1 VCENPFQSFQ
11 TFQPLEP
18 IDRNGSSLLGF
29 ALHATVVV
37 RNLMTEAEPHM
48 PKSSVGFV
56 SLVLA
61 ILIAVPVFAQLKKI
75 RFSTTSIA
83 VTELQFRIA
92 QMKGFYREEGLD
104 LETLLIRGSVGMQAL
119 IGGSVDYASAAGS
132 IIAAGVRGMPVRL
145 VLIVNSKPQ
154 FDLVGATDVKSV
166 QQLKGK
172 VVGISSRGGAVDLL
186 TQLILTQHGLTPN
199 KDVTSI
205 VIGTPEE
212 LATALRTGRIA
223 ACLLSPPR
231 QLILYRE
238 GFSRLAYSGDYL
250 TSYPSGGVGATE
262 EKIKNN
268 PAEVFA
274 FVRASLKGLQ
284 YYSQHRAESADII
297 SKYLGVKDRSLA
309 EEVYDLHLSRLG
321 GLAYLDDAWMRG
333 AIDFTKKSL
342 DVHKEIPANQVFDF
356 SFVEKALGRK
366 KN

>member
-1 VCENPFQSFQ
+1 MSA
-11 TFQPLEP
+11 
-18 IDRNGSSLLGF
+18 LLGSALGGNRYRPQIEATETTQMSKKTRAAIYTVFLFIF
-29 ALHATVVV
+29 AAST
-37 RNLMTEAEPHM
+37 A
-48 PKSSVGFV
+48 
-56 SLVLA
+56 A
-61 ILIAVPVFAQLKKI
+61 AQLKKI
-75 RFSTTSIA
+75 HFSTTSIA

-104 LETLLIRGSVGMQAL
+104 LETILIRGSVGMQAL

-132 IIAAGVRGMPVRL
+132 IIAAGVRGAPVKL

-154 FDLVGATDVKSV
+154 FDLVGQPDIKAVP
-166 QQLKGK
+166 QLKGK

-238 GFSRLAYSGDYL
+238 GFSKLGYSGDYL
-250 TSYPSGGVGATE
+250 ASYPSGGVGATD
-262 EKIKNN
+262 EKIRTN
-268 PAEVFA
+268 PTEVLA

-284 YYSQHRAESADII
+284 YYSQHRTESIEII
-297 SKYLGVKDRSLA
+297 SKYLGVKDLSLA
-309 EEVYDLHLSRLG
+309 GEVYDLHLSRLG
-321 GLAYLDDAWMRG
+321 GLNYLEDSWMRG
-333 AIDFTKKSL
+333 AMDFTKKSL
-342 DVHKEIPANQVFDF
+342 AVTKEIPPSQVFDF
-356 SFVEKALGRK
+356 SFVEKALGRR

>member
-1 VCENPFQSFQ
+1 MRKSFAG
-11 TFQPLEP
+11 FFLLVVLVPA
-18 IDRNGSSLLGF
+18 SSP
-29 ALHATVVV
+29 AL
-37 RNLMTEAEPHM
+37 
-48 PKSSVGFV
+48 
-56 SLVLA
+56 
-61 ILIAVPVFAQLKKI
+61 AQLKKI

-132 IIAAGVRGMPVRL
+132 IIAAGVRGAPVRL

-154 FDLVGATDVKSV
+154 FDLVGQRDIKSV

-186 TQLILTQHGLTPN
+186 TQLIFTKHGLTPN

-212 LATALRTGRIA
+212 LATALRAGVIA

-250 TSYPSGGVGATE
+250 PSYPSGGVGATE
-262 EKIKNN
+262 EKIKNH
-268 PAEVFA
+268 PSEVLA

-284 YYSQHRAESADII
+284 YYSQHRSEAVDII
-297 SKYLGVKDRSLA
+297 SKYLGVKDLSLA
-309 EEVYDLHLSRLG
+309 GEVYDLHLSRLG
-321 GLAYLDDAWMRG
+321 GFNYLDDAWMRG

-342 DVHKEIPANQVFDF
+342 AVTKEIPPSQVFDF
-356 SFVEKALGRK
+356 TFVEKALGRS

>member
-1 VCENPFQSFQ
+1 MQKPFA
-11 TFQPLEP
+11 
-18 IDRNGSSLLGF
+18 G
-29 ALHATVVV
+29 
-37 RNLMTEAEPHM
+37 
-48 PKSSVGFV
+48 
-56 SLVLA
+56 
-61 ILIAVPVFAQLKKI
+61 ILIMLAVAIFSSAPASGQLKKI

-104 LETLLIRGSVGMQAL
+104 LETLLIRGAVGMQAL

-132 IIAAGVRGMPVRL
+132 IIAAGVRGAPVKL
-145 VLIVNSKPQ
+145 VLIVNSRPQ
-154 FDLVGATDVKSV
+154 FDLVGAPDIKSV

-186 TQLILTQHGLTPN
+186 TQLILTHHGLTPN

-212 LATALRTGRIA
+212 LATALRTRHIA

-250 TSYPSGGVGATE
+250 PSYPSGGVGATD
-262 EKIKNN
+262 EKIRNN
-268 PAEVFA
+268 PAEVLA

-284 YYSQHRAESADII
+284 YYSEHRSESVDII

-321 GLAYLDDAWMRG
+321 GYAYLDDAWVRG

-342 DVHKEIPANQVFDF
+342 NVTKEIPPSQVFDF

>member
-1 VCENPFQSFQ
+1 MRKAAASIF
-11 TFQPLEP
+11 TFVFL
-18 IDRNGSSLLGF
+18 ILVSSP
-29 ALHATVVV
+29 AL
-37 RNLMTEAEPHM
+37 P
-48 PKSSVGFV
+48 
-56 SLVLA
+56 
-61 ILIAVPVFAQLKKI
+61 QLKKI

-132 IIAAGVRGMPVRL
+132 IIAAGVRGAPVKL

-154 FDLVGATDVKSV
+154 FDLVGQPDIKSV

-186 TQLILTQHGLTPN
+186 TQLILTKHGLTPN

-212 LATALRTGRIA
+212 LATALRTGLIA

-250 TSYPSGGVGATE
+250 ASYPSGGVGATD
-262 EKIKNN
+262 EKIRIN
-268 PAEVFA
+268 PGEVLA
-274 FVRASLKGLQ
+274 FIRASLKGLQ
-284 YYSQHRAESADII
+284 YYTQHRAESVDII
-297 SKYLGVKDRSLA
+297 SRYLGVKDLSLA
-309 EEVYDLHLSRLG
+309 GEVYDLHLSRLG
-321 GLAYLDDAWMRG
+321 GLSYLDETWKRG

-342 DVHKEIPANQVFDF
+342 GVAKEIPTSQVFDF
-356 SFVEKALGRK
+356 SFVEKLLGRS

>member
-1 VCENPFQSFQ
+1 M
-11 TFQPLEP
+11 
-18 IDRNGSSLLGF
+18 R
-29 ALHATVVV
+29 
-37 RNLMTEAEPHM
+37 
-48 PKSSVGFV
+48 K
-56 SLVLA
+56 
-61 ILIAVPVFAQLKKI
+61 ILIVICVLVINFVAVGPGAAQLKKI
-75 RFSTTSIA
+75 RFSASSIA

-104 LETLLIRGSVGMQAL
+104 VETILIRGAVGMQAL

-132 IIAAGVRGMPVRL
+132 LIAAGVRGVPVRL

-154 FDLVGATDVKSV
+154 FDLVGQKDLKSV
-166 QQLKGK
+166 ADLKGK

-186 TQLILTQHGLTPN
+186 TQLILSKHGLTPN

-212 LATALRTGRIA
+212 LATALRTGLIA

-250 TSYPSGGVGATE
+250 ASYPSGGVGVTE

-268 PAEVFA
+268 PNEVLA

-284 YYSQHRAESADII
+284 YYSQHRGESIDII
-297 SKYLGVKDRSLA
+297 SKYLGVKDLSLA
-309 EEVYDLHLSRLG
+309 AEVYDLHLSRLG
-321 GLAYLDDAWMRG
+321 GLSYLDDAWMRG

-342 DVHKEIPANQVFDF
+342 SVTKEIPPSQVFDF

-366 KN
+366 KS

>member
-1 VCENPFQSFQ
+1 MEALKSMYKAITGFFVLFVVLF
-11 TFQPLEP
+11 
-18 IDRNGSSLLGF
+18 GF
-29 ALHATVVV
+29 APA
-37 RNLMTEAEPHM
+37 
-48 PKSSVGFV
+48 S
-56 SLVLA
+56 
-61 ILIAVPVFAQLKKI
+61 AQLKKI

-119 IGGSVDYASAAGS
+119 IGGSVDYSSAAGS
-132 IIAAGVRGMPVRL
+132 IIAAGVRGAPVRL

-154 FDLVGATDVKSV
+154 FDLVGQADIKSV
-166 QQLKGK
+166 PQLKGK

-186 TQLILTQHGLTPN
+186 TQLILTKHGLTPN
-199 KDVTSI
+199 KDVTLI

-250 TSYPSGGVGATE
+250 PSYPSGGVGATE

-268 PAEVFA
+268 PAEVLA

-284 YYSQHRAESADII
+284 YYTQHRPEAIDII
-297 SKYLGVKDRSLA
+297 SKYLGVKDLSVA
-309 EEVYDLHLSRLG
+309 SEVYDLHLSRLG
-321 GLAYLDDAWMRG
+321 GLSYLEDTWMRG
-333 AIDFTKKSL
+333 AIDFTKKSMG
-342 DVHKEIPANQVFDF
+342 VTKEVPPSQVFDF
-356 SFVEKALGRK
+356 SFVEKALGNLK
-366 KN
+366 Y

>member
-1 VCENPFQSFQ
+1 MS
-11 TFQPLEP
+11 
-18 IDRNGSSLLGF
+18 IDVAVDALLGC
-29 ALHATVVV
+29 ALT
-37 RNLMTEAEPHM
+37 RGENLGLGRTQGGQNMKQAIIAIVTWFFLLLV
-48 PKSSVGFV
+48 SSPA
-56 SLVLA
+56 L
-61 ILIAVPVFAQLKKI
+61 PQLKKI

-92 QMKGFYREEGLD
+92 HLKGFYREEGLD

-132 IIAAGVRGMPVRL
+132 IIAAAVRGAPVRL

-154 FDLVGATDVKSV
+154 FDLVGQPEIKSI

-186 TQLILTQHGLTPN
+186 TQLILTHHGVTPN
-199 KDVTSI
+199 KDATLI

-238 GFSRLAYSGDYL
+238 GYNKLAYSGDYL
-250 TSYPSGGVGATE
+250 TSYPSGGIGATE
-262 EKIKNN
+262 EKIRTH
-268 PAEVFA
+268 PAEVLA

-284 YYSQHRAESADII
+284 FYTQHRAESVDNI
-297 SKYLGVKDRSLA
+297 SKYLGIKDLSLA
-309 EEVYDLHLSRLG
+309 GEVYDLHVSRLG
-321 GLAYLDDAWMRG
+321 GFGYLDEAWMRG
-333 AIDFTKKSL
+333 AVDFTKKSL
-342 DVHKEIPANQVFDF
+342 GVTKEIPPSQVFDF
-356 SFVEKALGRK
+356 SFVEKALGRS

>member
-1 VCENPFQSFQ
+1 MKKTVIGVFTLFS
-11 TFQPLEP
+11 LMV
-18 IDRNGSSLLGF
+18 ISSP
-29 ALHATVVV
+29 AL
-37 RNLMTEAEPHM
+37 P
-48 PKSSVGFV
+48 
-56 SLVLA
+56 
-61 ILIAVPVFAQLKKI
+61 QLKKI

-92 QMKGFYREEGLD
+92 HLKGFYREEGLD

-132 IIAAGVRGMPVRL
+132 IIAAGVRGAPVRL
-145 VLIVNSKPQ
+145 VLIVNSRPQ
-154 FDLVGATDVKSV
+154 FDLVGRPEIKSV

-172 VVGISSRGGAVDLL
+172 IIGISSRGGAVDLL

-199 KDVTSI
+199 KDATLI

-212 LATALRTGRIA
+212 LATALRAGLVA

-238 GFSRLAYSGDYL
+238 GFNKLAYSGDYL
-250 TSYPSGGVGATE
+250 ATYPSGGVGATE
-262 EKIKNN
+262 EKIRTN

-284 YYSQHRAESADII
+284 YYTQHRAESVDNI
-297 SKYLGVKDRSLA
+297 SKYLGVKDLSLA
-309 EEVYDLHLSRLG
+309 GEVYDLHVSRLG
-321 GLAYLDDAWMRG
+321 GFSYLDDTWMRG

-342 DVHKEIPANQVFDF
+342 GVTKEIPPGQVFDF
-356 SFVEKALGRK
+356 SFVEKALGRT